1 MPVRSLLFL
10 CLVACDS
17 LGNDLVRKGLPGGG
31 DDTDTA
37 AETGLE
43 TGEPDGDDSGGEE
56 SGGQETGG
64 GQDTGPDPD
73 DDGSQPL
80 GIDVS
85 HWNGS
90 IDWDSVAAAGVKFSF
105 AKVSEGTYYVDGKF
119 SGEDE
124 GAAAAGLL
132 HGGYHFAIPDD
143 SSGAEQADYF
153 VAYGGDWYD
162 DGTTLPGVLDIEYNP
177 YGDTCYD
184 LSNSEMADW
193 VRDFVDEYKAL
204 TGRATIIYSTANW
217 WNTCVGS
224 TAFGSN
230 PMWVAHYGVSS
241 PTIPEG
247 WSGWTFWQYSS
258 TGSVSGIDADTD
270 MDLYIGTITELRD
283 YARGG

>member
-1 MPVRSLLFL
+1 MRSLVLL
-10 CLVACDS
+10 GLLACDT
-17 LGNDLVRKGLPGGG
+17 LKNDLVRRGLPGGG
-31 DDTDTA
+31 DDTDSA

-43 TGEPDGDDSGGEE
+43 TGESDSAAET
-56 SGGQETGG
+56 GGQDSEGDSG

-85 HWNGS
+85 HWNGD
-90 IDWDSVAAAGVKFSF
+90 IDWGSVADAGVKFSF
-105 AKVSEGTYYVDGKF
+105 AKVSEGTYYVDSQF
-119 SGEDE
+119 SAEDS

-162 DGTTLPGVLDIEYNP
+162 DGQTLPGVLDIEYNP
-177 YGDTCYD
+177 YGETCYD

-204 TGRATIIYSTANW
+204 TGRAAIIYTTANW
-217 WNTCVGS
+217 WNSCVGS
-224 TAFGSN
+224 TDFGAN

-247 WSGWTFWQYSS
+247 WGAWTFWQYSS
-258 TGSVSGIDADTD
+258 TGSVAGIDADTD
-270 MDLYIGTITELRD
+270 MDIYIGTITELRD
-283 YARGG
+283 YAEGG